1 MTEADLQAQV
11 IELAEILGLVALHVR
26 QPRTEG
32 GEWKGFPDLLIIAPG
47 GGIMFRELKMPGKQ
61 LRAPQRDWATIL
73 AGQDHGV
80 WKPHDW
86 HTGRVRTEL
95 EALAGQAAP
104 TTGPPTAQ
112 ERLWRAAARAA
123 ERDGTQ
129 N

>member
-1 MTEADLQAQV
+1 MTEADLQAQAV
-11 IELAEILGLVALHVR
+11 ELAEILGLVALHVR

-61 LRAPQRDWATIL
+61 LRAPQRDWAAIL

-86 HTGRVRTEL
+86 HSGRVRAQL
-95 EALAGQAAP
+95 EALAGRAVP
-104 TTGPPTAQ
+104 VTGPPTAQ
-112 ERLWRAAARAA
+112 DRLWRAAAQAA
-123 ERDGTQ
+123 ERDRTQ
-129 N
+129 W

>member
-61 LRAPQRDWATIL
+61 LRAPQRAWAAIL
-73 AGQDHGV
+73 ASQDHGM

-86 HTGRVRTEL
+86 HSGRIRAEL
-95 EALAGQAAP
+95 EALPGRPAP
-104 TTGPPTAQ
+104 VTGPPTAQ
-112 ERLWRAAARAA
+112 ERLWRAAAWASR
-123 ERDGTQ
+123 
-129 N
+129 